1 MGSLQHPHPWLLPEI
16 PAARQQPL
24 GLLTLTC
31 PHTTRAG
38 HTCGT
43 TGVSSSPQPR
53 AALGGQGL
61 RRTAGPARIQEE
73 GAAPRGFR
81 PMASLFDLSL
91 PWGVG
96 RKKGRHPEAVWGAVH
111 GPPRVQGAPAP
122 VSFCSICP
130 PGCHC
135 ACGVGRGRFPAW
147 PSQPWLCGCGFWARW
162 QCQQPAQHLLASF
175 QPVAAGSGIPQI
187 KCFLNGVKIPHVVR
201 LKVRHG
207 GDLASGFFARSALRG
222 LCTGTS
228 RTTPDW
234 SLGFGQIP
242 RQLPGKW

>member
-147 PSQPWLCGCGFWARW
+147 PSQPWLCGCGF
-162 QCQQPAQHLLASF
+162 LG
-175 QPVAAGSGIPQI
+175 PVAVPA
-187 KCFLNGVKIPHVVR
+187 
-201 LKVRHG
+201 
-207 GDLASGFFARSALRG
+207 ARSAPACLFPAGGCWQRDPPDQVLPQRG
-222 LCTGTS
+222 EDSS
-228 RTTPDW
+228 RG
-234 SLGFGQIP
+234 SAQGEA
-242 RQLPGKW
+242 RR